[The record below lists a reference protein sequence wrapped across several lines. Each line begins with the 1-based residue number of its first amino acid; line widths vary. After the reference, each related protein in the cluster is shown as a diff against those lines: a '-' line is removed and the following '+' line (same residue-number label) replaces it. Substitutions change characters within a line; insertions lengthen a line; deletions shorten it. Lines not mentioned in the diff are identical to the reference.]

1 MKVTRLAGLLLVV
14 LLGSSVLPGCDKFGA
29 AKTEKLE
36 FNTPYQVVF
45 LDNNNTYIGK
55 MQQVGTDYLHMTN
68 VYYIQSMTDPE
79 TKQVTNKLIK
89 RGQELHKPDFM
100 YINTR
105 HVLLIEPVVGDSQVA
120 KLIEQSEAQKK

>member
-1 MKVTRLAGLLLVV
+1 MKVTRFAGLLFI
-14 LLGSSVLPGCDKFGA
+14 LLLCSMVLPGCDKFGG
-29 AKTEKLE
+29 AKAEKLE
-36 FNTPYQVVF
+36 FTTPYQVIF

-55 MQQVGTDYLHMTN
+55 MQQVGTDYIHLTN
-68 VYYIQSMTDPE
+68 VYYIQSMADPE

-105 HVLLIEPVVGDSQVA
+105 HILLIEPVVADSQVA